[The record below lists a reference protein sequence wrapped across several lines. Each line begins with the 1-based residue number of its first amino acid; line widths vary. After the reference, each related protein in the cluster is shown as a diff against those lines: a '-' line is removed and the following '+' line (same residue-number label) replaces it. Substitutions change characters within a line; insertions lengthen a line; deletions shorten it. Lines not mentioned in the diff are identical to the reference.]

1 MEQHIISTEATLRD
15 ALRMLNDLSGRVMTL
30 FAVDSDGVMRGTVTG
45 GDLRRALLRGES
57 IESPVSAAMHT
68 DFRSLRVGQ
77 DDVMAIRQCR
87 NLGIKLLPR
96 LDGDGRIVS
105 VLDLSKCRTKLPVTA
120 IVMAGGKGERL
131 RPLTANTPKPMLE
144 VGGKPIIDYN
154 IEALLSCGIDRIYIT
169 VNYLAESIERH
180 VASKPEWAGKVV
192 CVREPMPLGT
202 IGSAT
207 LAKLPD
213 EGYTIVTNSDILT
226 TISYEDMYLHH
237 TARRADITIAAIPYQ
252 VSVPYAILTV
262 DANDESRVKGLS
274 EKPSYSFFANAGI
287 YIFPNAML
295 RSLPD
300 DRRTDATDLIDSAI
314 AKDKTV
320 TYYPINGT
328 WIDIGS
334 PVDFKHAAELMKSV
348 TAFNK

>member
-30 FAVDSDGVMRGTVTG
+30 FAIDSDGVMRGTVTG
-45 GDLRRALLRGES
+45 GDLRRAMLRGEG
-57 IESPVSAAMHT
+57 IQSPVSAAMHT
-68 DFRSLRVGQ
+68 DFRSLRDGH

-87 NLGIKLLPR
+87 NLGIKLLPK
-96 LDGDGRIVS
+96 LDSDGRIVS
-105 VLDLSKCRTKLPVTA
+105 VLDLSKCRTELPVSA

-154 IEALLSCGIDRIYIT
+154 IEALLACGIDNIYIT
-169 VNYLAESIERH
+169 VNYLADSIERH
-180 VASKPEWAGKVV
+180 VASMPEWKGKVT

-202 IGSAT
+202 IGSAS
-207 LAKLPD
+207 LAPLPA
-213 EGYTIVTNSDILT
+213 EGCSIVTNSDILT

-237 TARRADITIAAIPYQ
+237 TSRGADITIAAIPYQ

-262 DANDESRVKGLS
+262 DSSDESRVTGLS

-287 YIFPNAML
+287 YIFPNSML
-295 RSLPD
+295 RSLPA
-300 DRRTDATDLIDSAI
+300 DRRTDATDLIESAI
-314 AKDKTV
+314 ADGKTV